1 MNNATAPTEEAI
13 SIYAFFMDSDKVVI
27 TNKFIFIN
35 YGWGKIVYK
44 I

>member
-1 MNNATAPTEEAI
+1 MKTATAPTEEAI
-13 SIYAFFMDSDKVVI
+13 SIYVFFMDSDKVVI

-35 YGWGKIVYK
+35 CGWERIVYK